1 MSVVF
6 DLNEG
11 FVIPSIWF
19 ICASFRTL
27 FPLQQSW
34 WNMMMWSP

>member
-19 ICASFRTL
+19 MCASFRVL
-27 FPLQQSW
+27 FF
-34 WNMMMWSP
+34 